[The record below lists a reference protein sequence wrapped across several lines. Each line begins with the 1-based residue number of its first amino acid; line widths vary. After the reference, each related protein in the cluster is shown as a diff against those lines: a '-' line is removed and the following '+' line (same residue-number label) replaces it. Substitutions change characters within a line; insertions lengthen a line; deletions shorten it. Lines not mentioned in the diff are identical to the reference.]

1 MDARLM
7 RTVAVVP
14 IRGAHGAKTRLS
26 PVFAEHERASLA
38 WAMLTH
44 VLDVL
49 GTSPVIDQTLIVTRE
64 SDETLRQIGPEPRHA
79 VLFQPIEHT
88 GLNAALDLGRDWA
101 MANGFG
107 AMLVLPADLPIL
119 DPVDVESMVR
129 PDAPTVIAPDRHGSG
144 TNALFL
150 RLDSAHPQ
158 QFAFAFGHQSY
169 HRHHAEAE
177 RLGIEMA
184 TARTPGLE
192 CDLDSPEDWHDL
204 PIAVRQCLL
213 DCVQRA
219 ESMAR

>member
-1 MDARLM
+1 M

-38 WAMLTH
+38 WTMLTH

-49 GTSPVIDQTLIVTRE
+49 DTSPVIDQTLVVTRE
-64 SDETLRQIGPEPRHA
+64 SDETLRQIRPDPRHA
-79 VLFQPIEHT
+79 VLFQPVEHT

-101 MANGFG
+101 VANGYD

-119 DPVDVESMVR
+119 APADVESMVR
-129 PDAPTVIAPDRHGSG
+129 PDAPAVIAPDRHGSG

-169 HRHHAEAE
+169 HRHHTEAD
-177 RLGIEMA
+177 RLVIEMA
-184 TARTPGLE
+184 TAKAPGLE
-192 CDLDSPEDWHDL
+192 CDLDSPDDWWDL
-204 PIAVRQCLL
+204 PTEVRQRLL
-213 DCVQRA
+213 DCVRRA
-219 ESMAR
+219 ESMAG

>member
-1 MDARLM
+1 M

-26 PVFAEHERASLA
+26 PIFAEHERASLA
-38 WAMLTH
+38 WSMLTH

-49 GTSPVIDQTLIVTRE
+49 DACPGIDTTLIVTRE
-64 SDETLRQIGPEPRHA
+64 SDETLRQIGPDPRHT
-79 VLFQPIEHT
+79 VLFQPVEHT

-101 MANGFG
+101 LTHSYD

-119 DPVDVESMVR
+119 APADVESMVR
-129 PDAPTVIAPDRHGSG
+129 PDAPAVIAPDRHGSG

-158 QFAFAFGHQSY
+158 QFAFAFGSQSY
-169 HRHHAEAE
+169 HRHHAEAD
-177 RLGIEMA
+177 RLGIQMK
-184 TARTPGLE
+184 TARAPGLE
-192 CDLDSPEDWHDL
+192 CDLDSPEDWRDL
-204 PIAVRQCLL
+204 PIAIRQRLL